1 MVTTLVSQFR
11 SGENRGVLN
20 EHGLMQKVPV
30 AVLGAGAVGL
40 TTAVAAQE
48 AGFSVTVYTD
58 KAYGSTTSAKAAASF
73 KPVEV
78 AYNELTHTMLIAS
91 WEGYSR
97 LVADFPSDDHGVRM
111 HTHWEASSIERA
123 VPPYRDIVGSFRQ
136 VRSPD
141 VPGGYRYGWRY
152 RTFFIDMSVYL
163 DWMVSRFVGQGG
175 RLVYLDAP
183 FLSLSQAAAL
193 SAPIVFNCTGAG
205 AGALC
210 RDERMKPIK
219 GQVLIT
225 DPVASMNW
233 SISADGFYVY
243 PRRNDTVLGG
253 TIQMDDD
260 SDSVDDETER
270 RLIEGNRWILPDLN
284 ASAIRGRYAGVR
296 PYREGSIRLE
306 SEEIDETLFIHSYGH
321 GGSGVTLSWG
331 AAHMGLSLLR

>member
-1 MVTTLVSQFR
+1 
-11 SGENRGVLN
+11 
-20 EHGLMQKVPV
+20 MQKVPV

-40 TTAVAAQE
+40 TTAVATQE

-58 KAYGSTTSAKAAASF
+58 KTYGSTTSAKAAASF

-78 AYNELTHTMLIAS
+78 AYNDLAHTMLVAS

-97 LVADFPSDDHGVRM
+97 LVTDFPSADHGVRM
-111 HTHWEASSIERA
+111 HTHWEASSVERP

-136 VRSPD
+136 VASPD
-141 VPGGYRYGWRY
+141 VPGGYRYGWTY

-183 FLSLSQAAAL
+183 FLSLSQAATL

-205 AGALC
+205 AGTLC

-225 DPVASMNW
+225 DPVESMDW

-253 TIQMDDD
+253 TTEMDDD
-260 SDSVDDETER
+260 SDRVDQETER
-270 RLIEGNRWILPDLN
+270 RLIEGNRRILPGLN
-284 ASAIRGRYAGVR
+284 SSAIRRRYAGVR

-306 SEEIDETLFIHSYGH
+306 PEKIEETLFIHNYGH
-321 GGSGVTLSWG
+321 GGAGVTLSWG
-331 AAHMGLSLLR
+331 AAQMGLSLLR

>member
-1 MVTTLVSQFR
+1 
-11 SGENRGVLN
+11 
-20 EHGLMQKVPV
+20 MQKVPV

-58 KAYGSTTSAKAAASF
+58 KAYESTTSAKAAASF

-78 AYNELTHTMLIAS
+78 AYNDLAHKMLIAS

-97 LVADFPSDDHGVRM
+97 LLTDFPSDDHGVRM
-111 HTHWEASSIERA
+111 HTHWEASSVERA
-123 VPPYRDIVGSFRQ
+123 PPPYRDIVGSFRQ
-136 VRSPD
+136 VRYPD
-141 VPGGYRYGWRY
+141 VPGGYRYGWTY

-163 DWMVSRFVGQGG
+163 DWLAARFVGQGG
-175 RLVYLDAP
+175 SLVYLDAP
-183 FLSLSQAAAL
+183 FPNLSRAASAL
-193 SAPIVFNCTGAG
+193 SSPIVYNCTGAG

-210 RDERMKPIK
+210 SDERMKPIK

-225 DPVASMNW
+225 DPVPSMDW

-260 SDSVDDETER
+260 SDTVDEETEW
-270 RLIEGNRWILPDLN
+270 RLIEGNRRILPRLN
-284 ASAIRGRYAGVR
+284 SSAIRRKYAGVR

-306 SEEIDETLFIHSYGH
+306 AEEIDETLFIHSYGH
-321 GGSGVTLSWG
+321 GGAGVTLSWG
-331 AAHMGLSLLR
+331 AAQMGLSLLR